1 MILETYATFAGEI
14 LEGVLEL
21 VCGTVGVL
29 ARNVP
34 MIEIHGEG
42 LAAVDVAGDARGPSH
57 KRRKAFH
64 SPTGLEKSLVGA
76 SAVVEGSV

>member
-1 MILETYATFAGEI
+1 MVLEAYATFAGKI

-29 ARNVP
+29 ARDVP

-42 LAAVDVAGDARGPSH
+42 LAAVDVAGDAGTV
-57 KRRKAFH
+57 A
-64 SPTGLEKSLVGA
+64 
-76 SAVVEGSV
+76 